1 MKKVV
6 KNTETVLDSDFL
18 LDYIQDQ
25 ADAKRALIIAIAG
38 NHNILFYGPP
48 GTGKTVLAKTAANLQ
63 TPLSEQEML
72 EINKIYG
79 LINQEITRRPFRATH
94 HSAST
99 SAIIGGGNQL
109 TPGEIS
115 LAHKGILF
123 LDEFPEYTRSTIE
136 ALRQP
141 IEEHCINISRAEYNF
156 SFPADFQLIAAM
168 NPCPCG
174 YYGNNAGICRC
185 GMQQIASYR
194 RKISGPILDRFDMLL
209 EVPNADQSVLF
220 KTTTTSTQEHETAR
234 NLIKMARDRQILSR
248 QNYNSRLRSHQ
259 IVSRLSLDSS
269 ARQILDLAA
278 SRYSLSARSYFNTIK
293 VAQTIADL
301 EQSDHILSAHITE
314 ALHYRNRKLLI

>member
-6 KNTETVLDSDFL
+6 KNTETDSNTDFL
-18 LDYIQDQ
+18 LDYIQGQ

-48 GTGKTVLAKTAANLQ
+48 GTGKTILAKTAANLQ
-63 TPLSEQEML
+63 TTPSEQELL
-72 EINKIYG
+72 EINKIYS
-79 LINQEITRRPFRATH
+79 LINQEMTQRPFRSPH

-99 SAIIGGGNQL
+99 TAIIGGGNQL
-109 TPGEIS
+109 APGEIS

-123 LDEFPEYTRSTIE
+123 LDEMPEYTRNTIE

-156 SFPADFQLIAAM
+156 CFPADFQLIAAM

-174 YYGNNAGICRC
+174 YYGSSKETCRC
-185 GMQQIASYR
+185 GMHQIVNYR
-194 RKISGPILDRFDMLL
+194 NKMSGPILDRFDMLL
-209 EVPNADQSVLF
+209 QVPNANQSVLF
-220 KTTTTSTQEHETAR
+220 KNTTIGKSEHETAK
-234 NLIKMARDRQILSR
+234 NLIKIAREHQILSR

-259 IVSRLSLDSS
+259 IVSLLKLDNS
-269 ARQILDLAA
+269 AHQILDIAA
-278 SRYSLSARSYFNTIK
+278 NRYRMSARSYFSTIK

-301 EQSDHILSAHITE
+301 EQSNIILSAHITE
-314 ALHYRNRKLLI
+314 ALHYRNRSLLI